1 MNACESKES
10 PSMFAFL
17 ARRFKRFSRVAS
29 ERLCFVSPHSCCGY
43 KLHLLAVLSFLIFSF
58 DRLFESYLSNFLSLV
73 ALTNSELCI
82 ALDLEDPMPVSKYF
96 EHFSTCQVGADRAH
110 LEPLS

>member
-10 PSMFAFL
+10 PSMFAFS

-43 KLHLLAVLSFLIFSF
+43 KLRLLAVLSFLIFSF

-82 ALDLEDPMPVSKYF
+82 ALFWISRIQPVSKYF
-96 EHFSTCQVGADRAH
+96 EHFSTCQDQFR
-110 LEPLS
+110 